1 MAVRPHSSPC
11 PPASAPCPTGTPRLA
26 PQQPPLGTDTRT
38 LGVGWPRRQ
47 RQREPPSTVL
57 TYGPPSIC
65 RPRAWPGP
73 GQASCPASAGAAT
86 PEKQPHLLSALRSP
100 PGVGLR
106 CARGLG
112 CLGGLGGG
120 GLAGPRPRHVPERRL
135 AQAPS
140 SQPQPGGRGR
150 GHPPRSQLGP
160 FSFGLPP
167 FSTRGICRRPGLTR
181 RFRDF
186 RGPPGPRAL
195 FWVEDGASLWEF
207 GLPETCAV
215 FAEPVMGGREP
226 KPKTAWRVP
235 CPACT

>member
-1 MAVRPHSSPC
+1 M
-11 PPASAPCPTGTPRLA
+11 
-26 PQQPPLGTDTRT
+26 D
-38 LGVGWPRRQ
+38 
-47 RQREPPSTVL
+47 
-57 TYGPPSIC
+57 C
-65 RPRAWPGP
+65 R
-73 GQASCPASAGAAT
+73 ASAGHTHGQGQARLPAPRRLERPLRRSSHICCPRYGPLQGRDCGVLGAWGAWAAW
-86 PEKQPHLLSALRSP
+86 
-100 PGVGLR
+100 
-106 CARGLG
+106 
-112 CLGGLGGG
+112 GG

-195 FWVEDGASLWEF
+195 FWVEDGASLWGF
-207 GLPETCAV
+207 GLPETRAV
-215 FAEPVMGGREP
+215 FAEPMMGGREP